1 MTKQKKQQLFQF
13 TFGFAALL
21 YLWSL
26 YIFWEAPGWLS
37 GTAYFFMGILPAL
50 CGVVCL
56 AVALGLH
63 MDIQAEDE

>member
-1 MTKQKKQQLFQF
+1 MDQNRKQRLFQVN
-13 TFGFAALL
+13 FGLAAVM

-37 GTAYFFMGILPAL
+37 GTAYFFVGILPAL
-50 CGVVCL
+50 VGVVCL
-56 AVALGLH
+56 ATALGLH